1 MDLHAPRRPA
11 PPPVPRVLITDSLS
25 QAGIDL
31 LNAAEGIEVV
41 SKSGLSVDELREELK
56 SADGI
61 IVRSGT
67 KLTPEVLEGQTRLKA
82 VARAGV
88 GVDNIDLPAATKA
101 GVVVMN
107 TPSGNTVSTAEQT
120 LALMF
125 ALSRNTAPAAQS
137 MAEGRWDR
145 KQYTG
150 TQLAGKTLG
159 VVGLGRIGQAVAR
172 RCVALEMDV
181 IGYDPFL
188 SADRA
193 KELGVEL
200 VRDVDQMIDRVDY
213 LTVHTPL
220 TDETRGLIDA
230 ARLAKMKPTAR
241 LVNCARGGII
251 DEAALA
257 EALKNGTVA
266 GAALDVYT
274 EEPPPA
280 DSPLR
285 DAPNLLMTPHLGAS
299 TAEAQ
304 ESVAVEAAEIMANFL
319 GTGEIRHA
327 VNMVPVSGAEMAE
340 VRPYLDLGYRLGVLL
355 SQITGNA
362 GVNSV
367 RLDFRGDAA
376 KKKTGL
382 VTGAFAAGLLADAVE
397 DVNLVNA
404 ASVARDRGITLEE
417 SKSDAA
423 GDFSTSVQATVTTD
437 AGDRTAGGTLFG
449 QGYLRLIRL
458 DGFHLDAFLDGT
470 LLIYR
475 HRDVPGLIGFI
486 GTLLGREGVNIADM
500 SLGRA
505 GDAAGGDSVAVL
517 HLDSP
522 PSDAALAEIA
532 AHDDVTGV
540 RSVALPARGAELP
553 GVLAGA

>member
-1 MDLHAPRRPA
+1 
-11 PPPVPRVLITDSLS
+11 VPRVLITDNLS
-25 QAGIDL
+25 PAGL
-31 LNAAEGIEVV
+31 EKLEAAGGIEVV
-41 SKSGLSVDELREELK
+41 VKSGLTPEQVREELK
-56 SADGI
+56 EADGI

-67 KLTPEVLEGQTRLKA
+67 KLTPEVLAGQTRLKA

-137 MAEGRWDR
+137 MAEGKWDR
-145 KQYTG
+145 KKYTG
-150 TQLAGKTLG
+150 TQLAGKTIG

-188 SADRA
+188 SSDRA

-200 VRDVDQMIDRVDY
+200 VRDVDALIPRVDY

-230 ARLAKMKPTAR
+230 DRMAAMKKGVRL
-241 LVNCARGGII
+241 LNCARGGII

-257 EALKNGTVA
+257 AALKSGHVGGA
-266 GAALDVYT
+266 GLDVYSQ
-274 EEPPPA
+274 EPPPA
-280 DSPLR
+280 DSPLN
-285 DAPNLLMTPHLGAS
+285 DAPNLLRTPHLGAS
-299 TAEAQ
+299 TEEAQ
-304 ESVAVEAAEIMANFL
+304 ELVAVEAAEIMANFL
-319 GTGEIRHA
+319 KTGEIRHA

-355 SQITGNA
+355 SQITGSA
-362 GVNSV
+362 GVNGV
-367 RLDFRGDAA
+367 KLAFRGDAA

-404 ASVARDRGITLEE
+404 AAVARDRGITLEE
-417 SKSDAA
+417 SKSESS
-423 GDFSTSVQATVTTD
+423 GDFATSVSATVTTD
-437 AGDRTAGGTLFG
+437 AGEHTVAGTLFG
-449 QGYLRLIRL
+449 SGYLRLIRL

-486 GTLLGREGVNIADM
+486 GTLLGEDGTNIADM
-500 SLGRA
+500 SLGRSLNE
-505 GDAAGGDSVAVL
+505 AGGDSVAVL
-517 HLDSP
+517 HLDQR
-522 PSDAALAEIA
+522 PSDAAMAKIA
-532 AHDDVTGV
+532 DHPEVTGV
-540 RSVALPARGAELP
+540 RAVKLPARGEALP
-553 GVLAGA
+553 GVLAAAD

>member
-1 MDLHAPRRPA
+1 MS
-11 PPPVPRVLITDSLS
+11 RVLITDSLS
-25 QAGIDL
+25 QAGVDL
-31 LNAAEGIEVV
+31 LNAAGGIEVV
-41 SKSGLSVDELREELK
+41 VKSGLTPEQVREELRE
-56 SADGI
+56 ADGI

-67 KLTPEVLEGQTRLKA
+67 KLTPEILEGQTRLKA

-125 ALSRNTAPAAQS
+125 ALSRNTAPAARS
-137 MAEGRWDR
+137 MAEGKWDR
-145 KQYTG
+145 KSLTG
-150 TQLAGKTLG
+150 TQLAGKTIG

-188 SADRA
+188 SSDRA

-200 VRDVDQMIDRVDY
+200 VRNVDDLVPRVDY

-220 TDETRGLIDA
+220 TDETRGLIGAD
-230 ARLAKMKPTAR
+230 RMAKMKPGVR
-241 LVNCARGGII
+241 LINCARGGII
-251 DEAALA
+251 DEADLAAALRD
-257 EALKNGTVA
+257 GTVG

-285 DAPNLLMTPHLGAS
+285 GCPNLLMTPHLGAS
-299 TAEAQ
+299 TEEAQ
-304 ESVAVEAAEIMANFL
+304 ELVAVEAAEIMANFL
-319 GTGEIRHA
+319 KTGEIRHA

-355 SQITGNA
+355 SQITGGA
-362 GVNSV
+362 GVNGV
-367 RLDFRGDAA
+367 KLNFRGEAA

-397 DVNLVNA
+397 EVNLVNA
-404 ASVARDRGITLEE
+404 AAVARDRGITIEE
-417 SKSDAA
+417 AKSDAA
-423 GDFSTSVQATVTTD
+423 GDFSTSVLATVRTD
-437 AGDRTAGGTLFG
+437 GGDRAAGGTLFG
-449 QGYLRLIRL
+449 NGYLRLIRL

-486 GTLLGREGVNIADM
+486 GSLLGREGVNIADM
-500 SLGRA
+500 SLGRG
-505 GDAAGGDSVAVL
+505 GDEPGGDSVAVL
-517 HLDSP
+517 HLDQR
-522 PSDAALAEIA
+522 PSDAAMKEIA
-532 AHDDVTGV
+532 DHPEVTGV
-540 RSVALPARGAELP
+540 RAVTLPARNAALP
-553 GVLAGA
+553 GVLAKS